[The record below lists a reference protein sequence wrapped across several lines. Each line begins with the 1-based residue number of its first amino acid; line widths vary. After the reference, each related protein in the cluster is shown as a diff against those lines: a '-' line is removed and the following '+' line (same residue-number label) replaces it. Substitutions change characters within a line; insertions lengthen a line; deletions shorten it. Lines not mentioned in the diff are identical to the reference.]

1 MIADA
6 IEVSRYKYFEYNNI
20 HYSLAYVL
28 KIVVIS
34 LLPIHGKVLTSKEG
48 LADLTRQTDPRILLY
63 NLYQMQVGFN
73 LNE

>member
-34 LLPIHGKVLTSKEG
+34 LLPIHGKVLTSKEE
-48 LADLTRQTDPRILLY
+48 LAKLTR
-63 NLYQMQVGFN
+63 
-73 LNE
+73 